1 MARGCIATT
10 QIGTLVAK
18 KWENVVVVVCYCKLR
33 VLLSLQMDRST
44 REIEL
49 GLEYGSP
56 AMNLAGQ
63 SLKFENGQ
71 WVAGRAQ
78 LGVCGSAMVAG
89 G

>member
-1 MARGCIATT
+1 MARGCIATA

-18 KWENVVVVVCYCKLR
+18 KWENVVVALCYCSLR

>member
-1 MARGCIATT
+1 MGWQRLC
-10 QIGTLVAK
+10 VPVK
-18 KWENVVVVVCYCKLR
+18 FS
-33 VLLSLQMDRST
+33 VLFSLQMDRST

-71 WVAGRAQ
+71 WVAGRVQ
-78 LGVCGSAMVAG
+78 LGMCGSAMVTG
-89 G
+89 S